1 MITKVD
7 SIFLNYIKE
16 ALVEQ
21 MNEVVN
27 DYNKYA
33 NEDKKLTLSRPVGET
48 SLSYDCIEQVLTNV
62 LGVIVKRS
70 DFTWKRNALGG
81 VFYYYSYEIGTQTLE
96 LNAGKSLQYIAD
108 EILATIYAELLAVE
122 EQNRLLGAIA
132 NNGFSVANTF
142 ISPKCKD
149 IPEFI
154 ASLGKSRYC
163 DEEFV
168 SILEQLGYSV
178 KKGSFHGLYDDTELR
193 YIDLSDLIGY
203 GKLWLDVLYQPYT
216 MYRDCKQ
223 RLRTEVLYIL
233 HGLQCGEC
241 WFFEE
246 F

>member
-122 EQNRLLGAIA
+122 E
-132 NNGFSVANTF
+132 
-142 ISPKCKD
+142 
-149 IPEFI
+149 
-154 ASLGKSRYC
+154 
-163 DEEFV
+163 
-168 SILEQLGYSV
+168 
-178 KKGSFHGLYDDTELR
+178 
-193 YIDLSDLIGY
+193 
-203 GKLWLDVLYQPYT
+203 
-216 MYRDCKQ
+216 
-223 RLRTEVLYIL
+223 
-233 HGLQCGEC
+233 
-241 WFFEE
+241 
-246 F
+246 

>member
-7 SIFLNYIKE
+7 SIFLNNIKE
-16 ALVEQ
+16 TLIEK
-21 MNEVVN
+21 MDEVVN
-27 DYNKYA
+27 DYNKCA
-33 NEDKKLTLSRPVGET
+33 KEDKKITLSRPVGET
-48 SLSYDCIEQVLTNV
+48 NLSYECIAQVLANV

-70 DFTWKRNALGG
+70 DFTWKRNAFGG
-81 VFYYYSYEIGTQTLE
+81 MFFYYSYEIGTQTLE
-96 LNAGKSLQYIAD
+96 LNSGKSLQYIVD
-108 EILATIYAELLAVE
+108 EIVATIYAELLAVE
-122 EQNRLLGAIA
+122 EENRLLGAVV

-142 ISPKCKD
+142 ISPECKD

-154 ASLGKSRYC
+154 TSLGKSRYC

-178 KKGSFHGLYDDTELR
+178 KKGSFHGLYDNTELR
-193 YIDLSDLIGY
+193 YIDLSDLVGA

-241 WFFEE
+241 WFFDE